1 MRPAVR
7 LPDETNH
14 VASPAEAGTVGVVP
28 AEHVKPDAW
37 TSGLMH
43 GGWVADASAF
53 ELTRPETPS
62 VVVIDGMIPR
72 IDDPTFTTELRV
84 LVDGEEVARQTCGVG
99 QFRVRAP
106 VPPDRDGWRVELRF
120 SDVQRLPEPDG
131 RPVAAQVR
139 LIGFEAPES
148 LLAPEAPP
156 PGSSGHA
163 DAALVPAEAPVPA
176 EVPREPAA
184 PEAPP
189 AVRPP
194 LPPPPERIFSSETV
208 IRPSAVPFNV
218 QLREMW
224 QFRHL
229 FVALIWRNVRVEFD
243 AMRLGSIW
251 AVSRPLLFAA
261 VFGFFRHLSGANT
274 YVEVPYVPYVYS
286 GLLLWTYFTD
296 SATNAAS
303 AIRMDVALL
312 SKVYYPRILTPL
324 VPTISNLVTLL
335 IGMVPLTLIMIWSDV
350 RPGWSVVFLPVA
362 ILPCIILAL
371 GLGLLVSALSIEDRD
386 WERVLAF
393 GLTIGLWLAP
403 VIYSAEMI
411 PDGFREIYHLNPM
424 SGVLLGFRA
433 VLFSGLP
440 FPTWEWAYSLASSCA
455 VFALGLRVFRRTELR
470 LVDRL

>member
-1 MRPAVR
+1 M
-7 LPDETNH
+7 
-14 VASPAEAGTVGVVP
+14 
-28 AEHVKPDAW
+28 
-37 TSGLMH
+37 
-43 GGWVADASAF
+43 
-53 ELTRPETPS
+53 
-62 VVVIDGMIPR
+62 
-72 IDDPTFTTELRV
+72 
-84 LVDGEEVARQTCGVG
+84 
-99 QFRVRAP
+99 
-106 VPPDRDGWRVELRF
+106 
-120 SDVQRLPEPDG
+120 
-131 RPVAAQVR
+131 AAQVR

-156 PGSSGHA
+156 RPTPTQAGPAGHA
-163 DAALVPAEAPVPA
+163 EAAPAPVEEPLA
-176 EVPREPAA
+176 PRAPAA
-184 PEAPP
+184 TPS
-189 AVRPP
+189 VRPP
-194 LPPPPERIFSSETV
+194 LPPPPDRIFSSETV
-208 IRPSAVPFNV
+208 IRPSAIPFGV

-224 QFRHL
+224 QYRHL
-229 FVALIWRNVRVEFD
+229 FMALVWRNVRVEFD

-312 SKVYYPRILTPL
+312 SKIYYPRILTPL

-335 IGMVPLTLIMIWSDV
+335 IGMVPLTVIMVWSGV
-350 RPGWSVVFLPVA
+350 HPTWAVVFLPVV

-393 GLTIGLWLAP
+393 ALTIGLWIAP
-403 VIYSAEMI
+403 VIYSPEMI
-411 PDGFREIYHLNPM
+411 PDGIREIYHLNPM
-424 SGVLLGFRA
+424 SGALLGFRA
-433 VLFSGLP
+433 VLFGGLT
-440 FPTWEWAYSLASSCA
+440 FPTWEWAYALGSSCA